1 MLNNQTASPLIQ
13 VNALTKRYGDGENIL
28 ENVNFNIQKT
38 NSSALSV
45 IQAAVNP
52 PS

>member
-28 ENVNFNIQKT
+28 KM
-38 NSSALSV
+38 
-45 IQAAVNP
+45 
-52 PS
+52 